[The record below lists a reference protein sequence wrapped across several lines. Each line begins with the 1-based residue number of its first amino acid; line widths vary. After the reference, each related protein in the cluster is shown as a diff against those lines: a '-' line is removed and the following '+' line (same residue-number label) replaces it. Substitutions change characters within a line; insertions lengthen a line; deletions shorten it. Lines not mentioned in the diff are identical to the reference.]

1 MNNIEMEKCLEK
13 LEYKAGLAEDMVEL
27 INLQSLYNFHLEMND
42 TDYIVNEIFAQEDP
56 EISLEIGDTGIY
68 EGIESIKKFWA
79 ARHKIQ
85 QMRGYLGS
93 IMTDTPHI
101 QVNKERTHAKAI
113 WYGFGP
119 NSVPVDYP
127 VRKSTG
133 NRAEIVDTWLMGKYE
148 NEYVKENGKWRIKK
162 LKLNKYIQ
170 CPFDSSW
177 NEKPDVYSYAPP
189 KSECVPDKP
198 GNPYTPYD
206 PTGNVLCL
214 PFVDAPRGLFYDK

>member
-1 MNNIEMEKCLEK
+1 MEKKELELFVEE
-13 LEYKAGLAEDMVEL
+13 LERKATLAEDMVEL
-27 INLQSLYNFHLEMND
+27 INLQSLYNYHLEMND
-42 TDYIVNEIFAQEDP
+42 TDYIVNEVFAQNDP
-56 EISLEIGDTGIY
+56 EVSLEIGDTGIY
-68 EGIESIKKFWA
+68 VGLESIKKFWD

-85 QMRGYLGS
+85 QMRGYLGC

-101 QVNKERTHAKAI
+101 QVNKAGDHAKAI

-133 NRAEIVDTWLMGKYE
+133 NRAEIVDTWLMGKYQ

-162 LKLNKYIQ
+162 LQLLKYIQ
-170 CPFDSSW
+170 CPFDKSW
-177 NEKPDVYSYAPP
+177 NEAPDVYSYAPP
-189 KSECVPDKP
+189 KTECVPDLP
-198 GNPYTPYD
+198 GHPYTPYD
-206 PTGNVLCL
+206 PNGNVLCL